1 MPVSLKGLSLESLN
15 NNALLI
21 HFAKEIIIYVQ
32 NYLLLIVVG
41 ESPEALYTV
50 TAHLNKTNKNRL
62 LERQIGV
69 DIEKGTVIAGWPC
82 YFDNS

>member
-21 HFAKEIIIYVQ
+21 NFTKKIIIYVQ

-41 ESPEALYTV
+41 ESPEASYTV
-50 TAHLNKTNKNRL
+50 TVHLNKTNKIGL
-62 LERQIGV
+62 LERQIGL
-69 DIEKGTVIAGWPC
+69 DK
-82 YFDNS
+82 